1 MALLLKKLTP
11 QKSSYVSIVVTN
23 EDTTMNTTE
32 MTTEMTTQELIEK
45 VTDIFDLEFRMKVE
59 REKGDTRELSELQD
73 RHKALSDA
81 LPNPETNRLQ
91 LMICGMAR
99 DCSSL
104 RRRKAML
111 VALEAEL
118 KELIENAGWK
128 RTTGQESRAVQAKR
142 ADIAYC
148 QELVKTKQ
156 KEVDERQKFFDYI
169 EDTDRYIAELGEAA
183 AGIRISPRIQAK
195 MDADWEAKKADIKRS
210 YEEYEKSL
218 EKKKDESTA

>member
-1 MALLLKKLTP
+1 
-11 QKSSYVSIVVTN
+11 VTN
-23 EDTTMNTTE
+23 EDTTMNTTTEMATE
-32 MTTEMTTQELIEK
+32 MTTEMTTQELIDK

-59 REKGDTRELSELQD
+59 RAKGDTRELSDLQD
-73 RHKALSDA
+73 RHKALNEA
-81 LPNPETNRLQ
+81 LPNPETIRLQ
-91 LMICGMAR
+91 LMIVGMAR

-104 RRRKAML
+104 RRRKSL
-111 VALEAEL
+111 LTSLEAEL

-148 QELVKTKQ
+148 QELVMTKQ

-169 EDTDRYIAELGEAA
+169 EDTDRYIAELEDAA
-183 AGIRISPRIQAK
+183 AGRRISPRIQAK
-195 MDADWEAKKADIKRS
+195 MDAEWEAKKADIKRS

-218 EKKKDESTA
+218 QVQKNEPAP